1 MEGEGDNTV
10 GGNVAGFGK
19 TKPQYIDFESLSCLW
34 LLDEM
39 IRQGAFRLVFQEMLP
54 SPNEMWL
61 KNSEGSYV
69 SEQTIEI
76 RFDQKGISW

>member
-1 MEGEGDNTV
+1 
-10 GGNVAGFGK
+10 
-19 TKPQYIDFESLSCLW
+19 
-34 LLDEM
+34 M

-76 RFDQKGISW
+76 RFGQKGISW